1 MDVDTINAV
10 ANVAGNVSSLAIT
23 LMFIVYLTRQLQR
36 RDDLIFDDWK
46 RQRDKEL
53 SAKDE

>member
-1 MDVDTINAV
+1 MDAETINAV
-10 ANVAGNVSSLAIT
+10 ANAAGNVTSLTIT

-46 RQRDKEL
+46 RLRDKQL

>member
-1 MDVDTINAV
+1 MDAEMINAI
-10 ANVAGNVSSLAIT
+10 ANATGNVSSLAIT

-46 RQRDKEL
+46 RQRDKEI
-53 SAKDE
+53 STDKD